1 MVGWEELAAL
11 VEEAAAADA
20 AEAGVAGTGLAEAA
34 DAAELGAALPVET
47 EAAAVA
53 GEMETARV
61 AKPTA
66 GDRQGTEGAAGNAAA
81 FGGDSASHA
90 ASFQAAVPRFVGRG
104 PAVAREQAP
113 AAAETAA
120 AAVRDASPG
129 EGGVAA
135 GVESAETPAAAV
147 GADTQGH
154 DRRAGGTME
163 RRSPSQGCAPAP
175 SAAAWAAT
183 HTPTIQAPEN
193 PGGGN
198 GGAQEAATMPW
209 GAGRDTTAAA
219 GTRRSAWL
227 GAITWGPPRGG
238 HTPWMPAGRGG
249 NGAVDTAGAA
259 GRAHRGVLR
268 GVMRGE
274 RGGRNQAPRAKIP
287 VRTGPWRERHAR
299 PERVIPQRNE
309 DQEAS
314 DHSGADPELMAG
326 EEEASEEIFLDDE
339 STPRRNNPEPQARE
353 AATGLPRNRVEQG
366 DTATKETD
374 VPSPA
379 DLAGDDAI

>member
-1 MVGWEELAAL
+1 M
-11 VEEAAAADA
+11 EEAAAGDA

-34 DAAELGAALPVET
+34 NAAELGAALPVET

-66 GDRQGTEGAAGNAAA
+66 AGGPTGGAEAETGAAEVATSATAAAGFEVETEGAAGNAAA
-81 FGGDSASHA
+81 FGGDSASHT
-90 ASFQAAVPRFVGRG
+90 ASFQETVPRFVGRG
-104 PAVAREQAP
+104 PAVAREEAP

-147 GADTQGH
+147 GADTHGNN
-154 DRRAGGTME
+154 RRAGGTM
-163 RRSPSQGCAPAP
+163 GHGTG
-175 SAAAWAAT
+175 AAA
-183 HTPTIQAPEN
+183 HTA
-193 PGGGN
+193 
-198 GGAQEAATMPW
+198 
-209 GAGRDTTAAA
+209 R
-219 GTRRSAWL
+219 
-227 GAITWGPPRGG
+227 
-238 HTPWMPAGRGG
+238 GRGG
-249 NGAVDTAGAA
+249 RIF
-259 GRAHRGVLR
+259 RA
-268 GVMRGE
+268 
-274 RGGRNQAPRAKIP
+274 QPAPRRPGAGL
-287 VRTGPWRERHAR
+287 GP
-299 PERVIPQRNE
+299 
-309 DQEAS
+309 
-314 DHSGADPELMAG
+314 G
-326 EEEASEEIFLDDE
+326 EEEASKEIFLDDE